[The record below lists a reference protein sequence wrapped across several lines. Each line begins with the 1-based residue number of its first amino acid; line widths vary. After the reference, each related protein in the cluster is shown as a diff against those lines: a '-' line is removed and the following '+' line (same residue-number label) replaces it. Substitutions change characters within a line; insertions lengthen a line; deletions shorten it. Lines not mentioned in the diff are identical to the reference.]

1 MKKLL
6 SAVLCLLVPGLLLA
20 CNAGEG
26 TGLTLTETSASRL
39 VGVLEG
45 EGSRLSFDARAG
57 TAGRTSLVLEIGGKP
72 FSYSVDATT
81 GVSELDGRGAV
92 LTAEDKRTL
101 AALAPALEVAL
112 ATPAAALPE
121 HVRSLAAISA
131 YWSEAPAGY
140 AHAGRTA
147 QLPSGQGVSAQSVNN
162 DGITC
167 VKKGAAYKCTYDAGR
182 TGTVYSENV
191 TAGSNYGYNTTNGGT
206 YDCMGRCGGGCSGV
220 SIYGRYT
227 FDCLEHDICSFRFSS
242 SGGGSDANCGDEY
255 DNAYDDFVN
264 VGTYGCNGT

>member
-1 MKKLL
+1 MKRLL
-6 SAVLCLLVPGLLLA
+6 SAVLCILAPGLLLA

-26 TGLTLTETSASRL
+26 AGLSLTETSASRL
-39 VGVLEG
+39 AGALDG
-45 EGSRLSFDARAG
+45 EGSRLTFDARAE
-57 TAGRTSLVLEIGGKP
+57 TAGRTSLALEIGGKP
-72 FSYSVDATT
+72 FSYSVDAAT

-92 LTAEDKRTL
+92 LTAEDKRAL
-101 AALAPALEVAL
+101 AALSPALEAAL
-112 ATPAAALPE
+112 GTPAADLPA
-121 HVRSLAAISA
+121 HVRSLAAITA

-147 QLPSGQGVSAQSVNN
+147 QLHPEQGVSAQSLNN

-167 VKKGAAYKCTYDAGR
+167 VKKGVAYKCTYDAGR
-182 TGTVYSENV
+182 TGTIRSENV
-191 TAGSNYGYNTTNGGT
+191 TAGSNYGYNPTNGGT

-227 FDCLEHDICSFRFSS
+227 FDCLEHDICSFRFNS

-264 VGTYGCNGT
+264 VGVYGCDGT